1 MMNDTHTPFVT
12 AFASALVMLFGGI
25 TTRTSA
31 QRPATATPIAPDGT
45 VVGPLASSAHS
56 CASRV
61 ETSDGRETLL
71 CEGAS
76 YACVTVWNVDVA
88 PIAGR
93 ERGLVCAN
101 GPLDDALHVGIVE
114 GLDEQRRRALIVA
127 QDGAVLVDTGELW
140 ISGLRFSPL
149 PLLGEERPQVVLS
162 VSYEDP
168 WTTMVLDWGAPG
180 GRARVIFNEV
190 TDLFVTSANLNGASE
205 PGPTITSC
213 SGTWTWSAASR
224 RFTRGPG
231 RPGRTPAICR
241 REYD

>member
-1 MMNDTHTPFVT
+1 VSSLTW
-12 AFASALVMLFGGI
+12 AL
-25 TTRTSA
+25 
-31 QRPATATPIAPDGT
+31 PAHGQQLAGPIAADGT
-45 VVGPLASSAHS
+45 VVGPIASTEHP

-61 ETSDGRETLL
+61 ETAQGRDTIT
-71 CEGAS
+71 CAGVRN
-76 YACVTVWNVDVA
+76 ACVTVWNVDVA

-101 GPLDDALHVGIVE
+101 GPIDDALHVGVVE
-114 GLDEQRRRALIVA
+114 GVEEQHRRALVVA
-127 QDGAVLVDTGELW
+127 QDGSVLVDTGELW
-140 ISGLRFSPL
+140 ISGLQFFPL

-168 WTTMVLDWGAPG
+168 WTTMVLDWGAPD